1 MFYCNVAFYAT
12 FMVMLTIMTLLLG
25 NMSQC
30 DNEMNNLE
38 SNNDLNCSKY
48 NKVSDK
54 NFWTVLERHIEN
66 QENSYQ
72 NTLGYLF
79 IVSFIMTILGL
90 VFITIREIVQ
100 LITNFKKYFESSES
114 LVEALL
120 IILTTL
126 TIILMFHDKDLAIH
140 TGKNLWI
147 RGLLQRHCLLSKD
160 NYIYCK
166 VVSINTSQ
174 LRAPCRFYGLFI
186 KLKFNV
192 YLLWPFEK
200 NSFPNSQ
207 VCICNFMII
216 SSDFLPSFA

>member
-1 MFYCNVAFYAT
+1 MFHFNVAFYAT
-12 FMVMLTIMTLLLG
+12 FMLMLTIMTLLLG

-30 DNEMNNLE
+30 DVEVDNLE
-38 SNNDLNCSKY
+38 SNNDFNCSKY

-54 NFWTVLERHIEN
+54 NFWNVLERHIEN
-66 QENSYQ
+66 HESSSQ

-100 LITNFKKYFESSES
+100 LITNFKKYFESFES

-140 TGKNLWI
+140 SGKSLWI
-147 RGLLQRHCLLSKD
+147 RGLLQRHCLLCKD
-160 NYIYCK
+160 NYI
-166 VVSINTSQ
+166 
-174 LRAPCRFYGLFI
+174 
-186 KLKFNV
+186 
-192 YLLWPFEK
+192 
-200 NSFPNSQ
+200 
-207 VCICNFMII
+207 
-216 SSDFLPSFA
+216 

>member
-30 DNEMNNLE
+30 DKEMDNLE
-38 SNNDLNCSKY
+38 SKNDFNCSKY

-54 NFWTVLERHIEN
+54 NFWNVLERHIDN
-66 QENSYQ
+66 QDNSYQ

-79 IVSFIMTILGL
+79 MVSFIMTILGL

-147 RGLLQRHCLLSKD
+147 RGLLQRHCLLCKD
-160 NYIYCK
+160 QIYCTVAIVK
-166 VVSINTSQ
+166 TSH
-174 LRAPCRFYGLFI
+174 LRAPSRFYRLLI
-186 KLKFNV
+186 KLKFTI

-200 NSFPNSQ
+200 N
-207 VCICNFMII
+207 MI
-216 SSDFLPSFA
+216 S

>member
-1 MFYCNVAFYAT
+1 MAFYAT

-30 DNEMNNLE
+30 DKEMDNLE
-38 SNNDLNCSKY
+38 SKNDFNCSKY

-54 NFWTVLERHIEN
+54 NFWNVLERHIDN
-66 QENSYQ
+66 QDNSYQ

-79 IVSFIMTILGL
+79 IVSFVMTILGL

-100 LITNFKKYFESSES
+100 LITNFKKYFESFES

-140 TGKNLWI
+140 SGK
-147 RGLLQRHCLLSKD
+147 
-160 NYIYCK
+160 
-166 VVSINTSQ
+166 
-174 LRAPCRFYGLFI
+174 
-186 KLKFNV
+186 
-192 YLLWPFEK
+192 
-200 NSFPNSQ
+200 SF
-207 VCICNFMII
+207 
-216 SSDFLPSFA
+216 

>member
-1 MFYCNVAFYAT
+1 MDEVDEVAALSKLANSSHKDLLSIPLVEAFLHIKWQLIKDLFHFNVAFYAT
-12 FMVMLTIMTLLLG
+12 FMLMLTIMTLLLG

-30 DNEMNNLE
+30 DVEVDNF
-38 SNNDLNCSKY
+38 NCSKY

-54 NFWTVLERHIEN
+54 NFWNVLERHIEN
-66 QENSYQ
+66 HESSSQ

-100 LITNFKKYFESSES
+100 LITNFKKYFESFES

-140 TGKNLWI
+140 SGKSL
-147 RGLLQRHCLLSKD
+147 
-160 NYIYCK
+160 
-166 VVSINTSQ
+166 
-174 LRAPCRFYGLFI
+174 
-186 KLKFNV
+186 
-192 YLLWPFEK
+192 
-200 NSFPNSQ
+200 
-207 VCICNFMII
+207 
-216 SSDFLPSFA
+216 

>member
-1 MFYCNVAFYAT
+1 MQVLKNSLLTEELQVELQKKTICSRLDEVDEVAALSKLANSSHKDLLKIPLVEAFLHIKWQLIKDLFHFNVAFYAT
-12 FMVMLTIMTLLLG
+12 FMLMLTIMTLLLG

-38 SNNDLNCSKY
+38 SNKDFNCSKY

-54 NFWTVLERHIEN
+54 NFWNVLERHIEN
-66 QENSYQ
+66 QENSSQ

-90 VFITIREIVQ
+90 IFITIREIVQ
-100 LITNFKKYFESSES
+100 LITNFKKYFESFES

-140 TGKNLWI
+140 SGKNL
-147 RGLLQRHCLLSKD
+147 
-160 NYIYCK
+160 
-166 VVSINTSQ
+166 
-174 LRAPCRFYGLFI
+174 
-186 KLKFNV
+186 
-192 YLLWPFEK
+192 
-200 NSFPNSQ
+200 
-207 VCICNFMII
+207 
-216 SSDFLPSFA
+216 

>member
-1 MFYCNVAFYAT
+1 
-12 FMVMLTIMTLLLG
+12 MVMLTIMTLLLG

-30 DNEMNNLE
+30 ENEMNNLE
-38 SNNDLNCSKY
+38 SNNDINCSKY
-48 NKVSDK
+48 NKVSDR
-54 NFWTVLERHIEN
+54 NFWNVLERHIEN

-79 IVSFIMTILGL
+79 IVSFVMTILGL

-140 TGKNLWI
+140 TGKNL
-147 RGLLQRHCLLSKD
+147 
-160 NYIYCK
+160 
-166 VVSINTSQ
+166 
-174 LRAPCRFYGLFI
+174 
-186 KLKFNV
+186 
-192 YLLWPFEK
+192 
-200 NSFPNSQ
+200 
-207 VCICNFMII
+207 
-216 SSDFLPSFA
+216 